1 MKKITAYLS
10 LIFFLNLGCSTDD
23 NHDGGGEK
31 PQPGEN
37 TALSLVDKQA
47 TEETKALY
55 SNLWSIQE
63 QGVMFGHHD
72 ALLYGRN
79 WYVEH
84 GRSDIKDV
92 VGDYPAV
99 FSVDFAELMDDRY
112 ATAELN
118 EHRVRTIK
126 EARRR
131 GEVILANAHLNNP
144 LTGGD
149 SWDNSRNDVVKEILI
164 EGSTTN
170 QKYLD
175 WLDRLAA
182 VAHSLV
188 DDNGKPI
195 PVIFRPYHEH
205 NQTWSWWG
213 RSATT
218 QQEFID
224 LWRFTIDYLKNEKEV
239 HNFIYAIS
247 PQLDQLGSKENLLFR
262 WPGDNYVDFLGM
274 DSYHGTNTAAF
285 SSNLRNLAILS
296 QEKNKPSG
304 VTETGIEGILGSDG
318 ETYEEYWTREIG
330 TPLAGKK
337 ISMVVMWRNKY
348 DPSNTGFHFF
358 APFEGHSSAP
368 DFQKF
373 FAMDHILFSSDL
385 PEMYEMVNGID
396 FN

>member
-1 MKKITAYLS
+1 M
-10 LIFFLNLGCSTDD
+10 GCSTDD

-126 EARRR
+126 ESRRR

-164 EGSTTN
+164 EGSPTN

>member
-1 MKKITAYLS
+1 MKKQVINLS
-10 LIFFLNLGCSTDD
+10 LIFLVSLGCSTDD
-23 NHDGGGEK
+23 TPSDGGGD
-31 PQPGEN
+31 PQPEEN
-37 TALSLVDKQA
+37 TVLSLVDDNA
-47 TEETKALY
+47 TEETMALY

-63 QGVMFGHHD
+63 QGTMFGHHD
-72 ALLYGRN
+72 ALLYGRK
-79 WYVEH
+79 WYIEQ

-92 VGDYPAV
+92 AGDYPAV
-99 FSVDFAELMDDRY
+99 YSVDFAEMMDDRY

-126 EARRR
+126 EARSR

-149 SWDNSRNDVVKEILI
+149 SWDNSRNDVVKEILT
-164 EGSTTN
+164 EGSATN
-170 QKYLD
+170 QKYLQ
-175 WLDRLAA
+175 WLDRLAV

-188 DDNGKPI
+188 DDSGELI

-205 NQTWSWWG
+205 NHTWSWWG

-224 LWRFTIDYLKNEKEV
+224 LWRFTVDYLKDEKEV

-262 WPGDNYVDFLGM
+262 WPGDEYVDFLGM

-285 SSNLRNLAILS
+285 SSNLRNLALLS
-296 QEKNKPSG
+296 QEKKKPSG

-337 ISMVVMWRNKY
+337 VSMVVMWRNKY
-348 DPSNTGFHFF
+348 DPSNTGHHFF

-368 DFQKF
+368 NFRDFY
-373 FAMDHILFSSDL
+373 AMDHILFSSDL
-385 PEMYEMVNGID
+385 PPMYEMSSGVN